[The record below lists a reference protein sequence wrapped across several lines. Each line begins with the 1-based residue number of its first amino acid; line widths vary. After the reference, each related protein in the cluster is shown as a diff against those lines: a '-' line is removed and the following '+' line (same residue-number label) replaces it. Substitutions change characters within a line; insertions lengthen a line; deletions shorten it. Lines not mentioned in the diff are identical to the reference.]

1 MKITRII
8 ARTTVLPG
16 LCLLL
21 ATTAT
26 ARIPAVE
33 TASDTLRIAF
43 VTDIHVTPGNE
54 QDSLFRLAVA
64 EIDGSDC
71 DAVICG
77 GDLTNMGTDAE
88 LSHVRALF
96 DDLRKPWF
104 VIPGNHETTWSE
116 SAGAAFRR
124 AFGHDGRTAF
134 CIGKYLFLGYP
145 SGPWMKMADG
155 GIRREDLAWIQRTA
169 REARRGERIVS
180 LCHYP
185 LTADLTNRREITSLL
200 RACGVD
206 LTLCGHYHRLALR
219 NCDSIACVQGRAL
232 VQREADGTA
241 SHGYTL
247 VTLAGDSLWMYEK
260 RLGQAPRAACAIRQ
274 ANDPQVLALPCDPPA
289 EPVACEGFAECV
301 VRDEASIYTGVAVRG
316 DTIFYG
322 TSLGAL
328 KAYDTRRRR
337 EGWRH
342 RFPNAVYSTP
352 LCASGLVIVGSSAGG
367 LYAFDARTGR
377 ERWVLPTPTP
387 VIGDGLLADEGRT
400 LYIGLGNG
408 RMGKVET
415 STGKLLWL
423 FDFGDGQA
431 QGRPALEGDRL
442 VFGAWDTRLY
452 CLDAR
457 TGERLWSWSNGSPQ
471 RLFSPGHV
479 VPRIAA
485 GKVFLVAPDRCVTC
499 LDLKSGGQLWRV
511 KGRKARETTGLSAD
525 GKRFYFK
532 TMDGEMIALSTAADT
547 YSELWAADAG
557 WGYDHN
563 SCPIVVRDGVAYMAN
578 RSGCIAAV
586 REDGTLLRRAKCGNS
601 AANDFTPAPDGT
613 LWVSLAEGT
622 ILRIAPVTAE

>member
-1 MKITRII
+1 MKIP
-8 ARTTVLPG
+8 RTIRRAAVLLSLCVLPI
-16 LCLLL
+16 
-21 ATTAT
+21 AHAA
-26 ARIPAVE
+26 ARIPAVSV
-33 TASDTLRIAF
+33 ASDTLRIAF

-54 QDSLFRLAVA
+54 QDSLFRLAVG
-64 EIDGSDC
+64 EIDASDC
-71 DAVICG
+71 DVVICG
-77 GDLTNMGTDAE
+77 GDLTNMGSNAE
-88 LSHVRALF
+88 LHRVRTLF
-96 DDLRKPWF
+96 APLSKPWF

-124 AFGHDGRTAF
+124 SFGHDGRTAF
-134 CIGKYLFLGYP
+134 RAGKYLFLGYP

-155 GIRREDLAWIQRTA
+155 GIRREDLDWIRRTA

-185 LTADLTNRREITSLL
+185 LNADLTNRREITALL
-200 RACGVD
+200 RECGVN
-206 LTLCGHYHRLALR
+206 LTLCGHYHRLGLR

-232 VQREADGTA
+232 VQREADGTP
-241 SHGYTL
+241 SCGYTL

-260 RLGQAPRAACAIRQ
+260 RLGQAPTLAYAIRQ
-274 ANDPQVLALPCDPPA
+274 VNDPQVLALPCDPQAKPINY
-289 EPVACEGFAECV
+289 GGLAECAV
-301 VRDEASIYTGVAVRG
+301 QDEASIYTGVAVRG
-316 DTIFYG
+316 DTIWYG
-322 TSLGAL
+322 TSLGVL
-328 KAYDTRRRR
+328 KAYDTCR
-337 EGWRH
+337 ERELWRQ
-342 RFPNAVYSTP
+342 RFPNALYSTP
-352 LCASGLVIVGSSAGG
+352 VYASGLVIAGSSAGG
-367 LYAFDARTGR
+367 LYAFDARTGHR
-377 ERWVLPTPTP
+377 RWVLPTPTP

-400 LYIGLGNG
+400 LYIGLGRG

-415 STGKLLWL
+415 ATGKLLWL
-423 FDFGDGQA
+423 FEFGDGQA

-471 RLFSPGHV
+471 RLFSPGHI

-485 GKVFLVAPDRCVTC
+485 GKVFLVAPDRYVTA
-499 LDLKSGGQLWRV
+499 LDLATGRQLWRV
-511 KGRKARETTGLSAD
+511 KQRKARETTGLSAD

-532 TMDGEMIALSTAADT
+532 TMDGEMVAVDTAADT

-563 SCPIVVRDGVAYMAN
+563 SCPIVVHGGMAYMAN
-578 RSGCIAAV
+578 RSGCVAAV

-601 AANDFTPAPDGT
+601 AANDFTVGPDGS

-622 ILRIAPVTAE
+622 IFRIAPVAEE